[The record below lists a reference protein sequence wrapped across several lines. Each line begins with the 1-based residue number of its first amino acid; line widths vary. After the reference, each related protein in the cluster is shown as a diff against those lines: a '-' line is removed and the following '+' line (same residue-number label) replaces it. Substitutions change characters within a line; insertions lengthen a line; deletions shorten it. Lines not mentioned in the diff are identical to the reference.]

1 MPLAVARAKSET
13 TPSKPATPKAAPVVH
28 RTSGD
33 SRRYGLSGR
42 VIQPALRIS
51 AAHDPAERE
60 AEQVAAQ
67 VARGGTGQGATGL
80 QRSPLLVQRR
90 GPDAAAGGTSGGG
103 MASPVVEAR
112 VRAAATGG
120 SPLVPALRKTLE
132 PRFRADFGAVRLH
145 TDAKAAALATAI
157 GARAFTFGH
166 HIFFNTGQYQPQT
179 PEGMELLAHEL
190 THTIQQQ
197 AVIQRAL
204 ADAPTIS
211 ERTAPEASRLG
222 ISDVLD
228 FFADA
233 ANAIPGY
240 RMFTILIGIN
250 PINMSAVEASAANIL
265 RAIVEFLPGG
275 FIITRVLDS
284 YGVFDRVGSWIE
296 GQLKSLGITGAA
308 IRAAINSFLDSLSW
322 RDIFA
327 LGSVWNRAK
336 AIFTTPITRIL
347 AFARSLFGEI
357 LRFVREAV
365 LRPLAALAEG
375 TAGYGLL
382 KAVLGFDPVT
392 GEAVPRTAETI
403 IGGFM
408 TMIGQ
413 QELWENIKRANAIS
427 RAWAWFQGA
436 LGGLLGLVRSIPDRF
451 MAALRALEIMDFVL
465 LPSAFLKLERVFGT
479 FLLDF
484 GRWALGTV
492 LDLLRIIVEVVAPG
506 VMPYLRR
513 AAGAFNTIITNPVRF
528 VQTLVRAAV
537 QGFRGFAS
545 RFLDHLRASLIGWLT
560 GSMAGTGVYIP
571 QGFNL
576 REILKFGLSVLGLTW
591 ANIRAKLV
599 RATSETVVVAL
610 ETGFD
615 IVRTLVTEG
624 PAAAWQKIVETLTN
638 LKDMVIEQ
646 VMAFVQSRIVQ
657 AAVTKLLSMLSP
669 AGALIQAIIA
679 IYNTIMFFVERLR
692 QIAQV
697 AASFIDAIAT
707 IAAGNIA
714 PAAARVEQTM
724 AGLLT
729 LVISFL
735 ARIAGLGRVSDAVK
749 NIIDR
754 IRAPI
759 DRALDRVVDWIVA
772 QARRLGR
779 FVAQAGVPQDPQERL
794 RLAVDAGTSAVNA
807 LSGSSIG
814 QSLITPLLAPIRI
827 RYGLRGL
834 VPIQQEGAWWVEAE
848 INPRSRG
855 RTRKLATVD
864 GQRPADLGALL
875 EPILQ
880 RVEERWLAERAS
892 QESQSSRSRYSTAQ
906 QRVVGGGQGQ
916 RGTVRLPP
924 LSREQE
930 IRLLREIERGDTVI
944 TPASDRSP
952 RMRAA
957 ARLTGGTETVGGIY
971 INQPRDMGQS
981 FIGGAGTYEGSI
993 PRHVEAV
1000 RAQVGD
1006 SPSAEATTLT
1016 RLSPTRRRLSAV
1028 LEPARQPGMLVAR
1041 RLGEELVVAGHAT
1054 AAEVTHGDLAT
1065 MAFVGAAGSAR
1076 ESPESVSERRRRLG
1090 TVIQRLRD
1098 AARSVQI
1105 LTDPGGPALRRLGD
1119 AIENFLRANARTVG
1133 MEQQNDRLESAAR
1146 RLIDAF
1152 LQFLRRQQPGR

>member
-1 MPLAVARAKSET
+1 MTLAVARAKSET
-13 TPSKPATPKAAPVVH
+13 TPSKSATPKAAPVLH
-28 RTSGD
+28 RASGD

-51 AAHDPAERE
+51 SAKDPAERE

-67 VARGGTGQGATGL
+67 VARGGTGQGGAGL

-90 GPDAAAGGTSGGG
+90 APDAAAGGGAGAGGG
-103 MASPVVEAR
+103 AMASPVVEAR

-120 SPLVPALRKTLE
+120 SPLVPALRTTLE
-132 PRFRADFGAVRLH
+132 PRFRADFSAVRLH

-157 GARAFTFGH
+157 GARAFTFGS

-179 PEGMELLAHEL
+179 PEGLELLAHEL

-197 AVIQRAL
+197 AVIQRAV

-240 RMFTILIGIN
+240 RMFTILIGVN

-275 FIITRVLDS
+275 VIITRVLDS

-308 IRAAINSFLDSLSW
+308 IRAAINTFLDGLSW
-322 RDIFA
+322 RDIFS

-382 KAVLGFDPVT
+382 KAVIGFDPVT

-413 QELWENIKRANAIS
+413 QELWENIKRANAIP

-436 LGGLLGLVRSIPDRF
+436 LGGLMGLVRSIPQRF
-451 MAALRALEIMDFVL
+451 MAALRALEIMDFVA
-465 LPSAFLKLERVFGT
+465 LPSAFVKLARVFGT

-506 VMPYLRR
+506 VMPYLRK
-513 AAGAFNTIITNPVRF
+513 AAGAFNTIISNPVRF

-560 GSMAGTGVYIP
+560 GSMAGSSVYIP
-571 QGFNL
+571 QGFSL

-591 ANIRAKLV
+591 SNIRAKLV
-599 RATSETVVVAL
+599 RATNETVVAAL

-679 IYNTIMFFVERLR
+679 TYNTIMFFVERLR

-714 PAAARVEQTM
+714 PAAARVETTM

-749 NIIDR
+749 NVIDR

-759 DRALDRVVDWIVA
+759 DRALDRVVAWIVA

-779 FVAQAGVPQDPQERL
+779 FVAQAGVPHNPNERL
-794 RLAVDAGTSAVNA
+794 RLASQASLAIATRLPRNGITA
-807 LSGSSIG
+807 
-814 QSLITPLLAPIRI
+814 SLINRAHDVIKTRYALTELTAFQQNGLWHVRAVVNPPLVWRLPLPGETAGRGGISRVATSTEAGGVVTAGVIGELRPGIPRSTAPNFNTTMPGIGTLPAAVAHYVTGYRWAHLYGPGFGDEARTGLMLASQHVNNE
-827 RYGLRGL
+827 L
-834 VPIQQEGAWWVEAE
+834 Q
-848 INPRSRG
+848 SRG
-855 RTRKLATVD
+855 RVYGIEGLARQIRELVTRLGGRVGVQVVGTSFADPPPGVPQAITQPVLRLVRYD
-864 GQRPADLGALL
+864 FVVLNAAGQ
-875 EPILQ
+875 EI
-880 RVEERWLAERAS
+880 
-892 QESQSSRSRYSTAQ
+892 RYSGPRATAEI
-906 QRVVGGGQGQ
+906 RCAPPLPNGTGGQGQ
-916 RGTVRLPP
+916 ADV
-924 LSREQE
+924 S
-930 IRLLREIERGDTVI
+930 
-944 TPASDRSP
+944 
-952 RMRAA
+952 
-957 ARLTGGTETVGGIY
+957 
-971 INQPRDMGQS
+971 
-981 FIGGAGTYEGSI
+981 
-993 PRHVEAV
+993 
-1000 RAQVGD
+1000 
-1006 SPSAEATTLT
+1006 
-1016 RLSPTRRRLSAV
+1016 RLSTL
-1028 LEPARQPGMLVAR
+1028 LNY
-1041 RLGEELVVAGHAT
+1041 LGSRSQAT
-1054 AAEVTHGDLAT
+1054 GL
-1065 MAFVGAAGSAR
+1065 
-1076 ESPESVSERRRRLG
+1076 
-1090 TVIQRLRD
+1090 
-1098 AARSVQI
+1098 
-1105 LTDPGGPALRRLGD
+1105 
-1119 AIENFLRANARTVG
+1119 
-1133 MEQQNDRLESAAR
+1133 
-1146 RLIDAF
+1146 
-1152 LQFLRRQQPGR
+1152 

>member
-1 MPLAVARAKSET
+1 M
-13 TPSKPATPKAAPVVH
+13 ATPKAAPAAH
-28 RTSGD
+28 RTSTD

-42 VIQPALRIS
+42 AIQPALRIS

-67 VARGGTGQGATGL
+67 VARPATVRGAIGL

-90 GPDAAAGGTSGGG
+90 SPGPAATGGH
-103 MASPVVEAR
+103 ASPVVEAR

-120 SPLVPALRKTLE
+120 SPLVPALRQSLE

-145 TDAKAAALATAI
+145 TDAKAAALATAL
-157 GARAFTFGH
+157 GARAFTFAN
-166 HIFFNTGQYQPQT
+166 HIFFNSGQYQPQS

-197 AVIQRAL
+197 AVIQRATGE
-204 ADAPTIS
+204 APAIH
-211 ERTAPEASRLG
+211 ERTAPQASRLG
-222 ISDVLD
+222 IADALAY
-228 FFADA
+228 FADA

-250 PINMSAVEASAANIL
+250 PINMQAVEASAANIL

-284 YGVFDRVGSWIE
+284 YGIFDRVGTWIE

-308 IRAAINSFLDSLSW
+308 IRAAINTFIDSLSW
-322 RDIFA
+322 SDIFS
-327 LGSVWNRAK
+327 LGSVWHRAK
-336 AIFTTPITRIL
+336 SIFTAPISRIL

-365 LRPLAALAEG
+365 LRPLGALAEG

-382 KAVLGFDPVT
+382 KAVIGVDPVT
-392 GEAVPRTAETI
+392 GEAVPRTAETL

-408 TMIGQ
+408 ALIGQ

-436 LGGLLGLVRSIPDRF
+436 LGGLMGLVRSIPERF
-451 MAALRALEIMDFVL
+451 VAALRGLEITDFVV
-465 LPSAFLKLERVFGT
+465 LPSAFVKLARVFGG
-479 FLLDF
+479 FLMEF

-513 AAGAFNTIITNPVRF
+513 AAGAFNTILRNPVRF
-528 VQTLVRAAV
+528 VQTLVRAAME
-537 QGFRGFAS
+537 GFRGFAS
-545 RFLDHLRASLIGWLT
+545 RIVTHLRASLIGWLT
-560 GSMAGTGVYIP
+560 GSMAGSSVYIP

-576 REILKFGLSVLGLTW
+576 RELLKFGLSVLGLTW
-591 ANIRAKLV
+591 INIRTKLV
-599 RATSETVVVAL
+599 RATGETVVAAM

-624 PAAAWQKIVETLTN
+624 PAAAWQQIVQSLTN
-638 LKDMVIEQ
+638 LQEMVIGQ

-657 AAVTKLLSMLSP
+657 AAITRLLSLLSP

-707 IAAGNIA
+707 IAAGNIG
-714 PAAARVEQTM
+714 PAAARVETTL

-749 NIIDR
+749 NVIDR

-779 FVAQAGVPQDPQERL
+779 FVAQAGVPQDPNERL
-794 RLAVDAGTSAVNA
+794 RLAGRAAVTA
-807 LSGSSIG
+807 ARGLGG
-814 QSLITPLLAPIRI
+814 RFTAALLAPILTGIRT
-827 RYGLRGL
+827 RYGLRAIEPFERAG
-834 VPIQQEGAWWVEAE
+834 QWWARIT
-848 INPRSRG
+848 INPGTEQPLGVSSATSGGASPGGASTTPALVWPVAVGAAIRTPESSRIERVTSIVGETITHTHHGGSPARRPHRAFMIQWNAG
-855 RTRKLATVD
+855 RIRLATSEMS
-864 GQRPADLGALL
+864 AD
-875 EPILQ
+875 
-880 RVEERWLAERAS
+880 ERRAE
-892 QESQSSRSRYSTAQ
+892 
-906 QRVVGGGQGQ
+906 
-916 RGTVRLPP
+916 
-924 LSREQE
+924 
-930 IRLLREIERGDTVI
+930 
-944 TPASDRSP
+944 
-952 RMRAA
+952 
-957 ARLTGGTETVGGIY
+957 
-971 INQPRDMGQS
+971 
-981 FIGGAGTYEGSI
+981 
-993 PRHVEAV
+993 
-1000 RAQVGD
+1000 
-1006 SPSAEATTLT
+1006 LT
-1016 RLSPTRRRLSAV
+1016 RLHGAAVANAIMRRADLAANMAINDV
-1028 LEPARQPGMLVAR
+1028 RQAHHLIPIELLTKVPMLQWLV
-1041 RLGEELVVAGHAT
+1041 RLGWDFNQKSNGIALDAGFHGNHPQYTRYVNQRVDAWIDQHGVASPAEFQSWVDAMLLPHLRTRVAEARARYAAT
-1054 AAEVTHGDLAT
+1054 
-1065 MAFVGAAGSAR
+1065 
-1076 ESPESVSERRRRLG
+1076 
-1090 TVIQRLRD
+1090 
-1098 AARSVQI
+1098 
-1105 LTDPGGPALRRLGD
+1105 
-1119 AIENFLRANARTVG
+1119 
-1133 MEQQNDRLESAAR
+1133 
-1146 RLIDAF
+1146 
-1152 LQFLRRQQPGR
+1152 RQTLNEYFDSL